1 MKDHSQNYGVPSR
14 KPGFDKAAEL
24 FRANG
29 GKLIVET
36 GCFWHD
42 PQGCS
47 TLHLAEL
54 AQSVGGEFHSV
65 DLNPEHVTISSE
77 LVNHIPCARVC
88 HQDSIDFLGSFDPW
102 IRQKGLGIDYLYL
115 DAFDYEVTR
124 PNLLGIFNVAELGAA
139 LGKMAEHSVILMD
152 DWNRGN
158 GDYKKCALSK
168 ELLEWRGWK
177 LIQSDYQLL
186 FAR

>member
-1 MKDHSQNYGVPSR
+1 LKDHSQNYGVPSR

-24 FRANG
+24 FRKNN

-54 AQSVGGEFHSV
+54 AQSVGGAFFSV
-65 DLNPEHVTISSE
+65 DLNPEHVATSRELTKDIPAATIIE
-77 LVNHIPCARVC
+77 G
-88 HQDSIDFLGSFDPW
+88 DSIEWIGKSDLEPFD
-102 IRQKGLGIDYLYL
+102 LLYL

-152 DWNRGN
+152 DWNWGN

-168 ELLEWRGWK
+168 ELLEWRGWT
-177 LIQSDYQLL
+177 LVQAGYQLL